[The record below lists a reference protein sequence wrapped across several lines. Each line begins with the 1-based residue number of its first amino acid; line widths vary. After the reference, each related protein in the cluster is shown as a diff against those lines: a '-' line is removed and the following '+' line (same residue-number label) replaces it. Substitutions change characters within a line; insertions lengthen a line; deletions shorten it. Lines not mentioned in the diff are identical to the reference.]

1 MPIIGLTDR
10 GLSFPEIGQIRKG
23 QKEERQRKDGSKY
36 KIPVDLDYFRVE
48 FDEQEQDTANK
59 FLGVYGPEPQEINII
74 LPFDEIERCWDAWLE
89 AYTAGRMV
97 ARSDGN
103 RFTYLVDTGAGEI
116 IVKNGEPF
124 KPYQEGQE
132 VGKDYEGK
140 SVFCK
145 PVGRLKII
153 VPELARAA
161 YMTVIT
167 TSVHDIGNLSMQLEA
182 FKQLNNGVIKGIPLV
197 LRRRPKPIS
206 VPTKDGGRVRMEKW
220 LLAIEADP
228 AWVRGKLIEVKN
240 LALPDI
246 EGLQFLPE
254 GETIEGELMPGYEGP
269 EHEEQEVVAPGQG
282 PELTELSMESAI
294 KVVNAEGVKYV
305 DLDSETLLEL
315 WGKLKKSLNLR
326 NIPEEQIEDRTYKM
340 AAILAIT
347 ASRQQQQQ
355 EKQQEQPQD

>member
-48 FDEQEQDTANK
+48 FDEQEQETANK

-97 ARSDGN
+97 ARSDGE
-103 RFTYLVDTGAGEI
+103 RFTYLVNTDTGAI
-116 IVKNGEPF
+116 VVKNGEPF
-124 KPYQEGQE
+124 KDYQAEQQ

-140 SVFCK
+140 PVFCK

-167 TSVHDIGNLSMQLEA
+167 TSVHDISNMSMQLEA

-197 LRRRPKPIS
+197 LRRRPKTIS
-206 VPTKDGGRVRMEKW
+206 VPKKDGGRVRMEKW
-220 LLAIEADP
+220 LLSIEADP
-228 AWVRGKLIEVKN
+228 AWVRGKLMEVKT
-240 LALPDI
+240 LALPVD
-246 EGLQFLPE
+246 GLLQE
-254 GETIEGELMPGYEGP
+254 GEVIEGELMPGYEGP
-269 EHEEQEVVAPGQG
+269 EHEDQELEPAEGLP
-282 PELTELSMESAI
+282 LMEYGAACQ
-294 KVVNAEGVKYV
+294 VQTAEGVHYV
-305 DLDSETLLEL
+305 DFTDEDLFVM
-315 WGKLKKSLNLR
+315 WGNLKKSLNL
-326 NIPEEQIEDRTYKM
+326 PTLSDEQIKERNYKM
-340 AAILAIT
+340 AAITAIT
-347 ASRQQQQQ
+347 STRQQEQ